1 VFVQKIIILTI
12 NLNEKN
18 EKVLFI
24 FTLFIVVILNAN
36 AQISTGALQDAVN
49 KASTAGFDV
58 NALSSSVLSKLTPS
72 LSLTD
77 VQKPQ
82 VSSLITTFLQQKSKI
97 LNLSTT
103 DKVKY
108 AAQLAGL
115 ISTLQAKLKPVL
127 SASQFTKF
135 LNLKPTTNTPTN
147 VLSQLFY

>member
-1 VFVQKIIILTI
+1 MFVQKIIILTI